1 MLDTAK
7 LSPLGELLLEIS
19 AIRSLESQM
28 KIGKGT
34 PGLKFRSIASRI
46 LVDLFKAMEKGGK
59 EFLEALLAT
68 IGKLYRS
75 RMGSLRVQPQN

>member
-19 AIRSLESQM
+19 AIRSIETHL
-28 KIGKGT
+28 KIWKGT
-34 PGLKFRSIASRI
+34 PDLRFRSIASRI
-46 LVDLFKAMEKGGK
+46 LVDLLKAMEKGGK
-59 EFLEALLAT
+59 EFLEALPAS
-68 IGKLYRS
+68 IGKPYRS